1 MDKQTL
7 KVIAATAIVVL
18 LLVGSA
24 AAFFLQRNND
34 SKPRPSSAEQLTHL
48 DIELQDGKPVSP
60 PATYLVKPGT
70 NLEFSIKSNVYG
82 KVGAPTDPPQTI
94 TFTQSPLTFHFKA
107 STKPGTYP
115 LSYQADGSKKVIQIG
130 TVVVRSK

>member
-1 MDKQTL
+1 MDKKIL
-7 KVIAATAIVVL
+7 KVIAATAIIVI

-24 AAFFLQRNND
+24 AAFFIQQRSD
-34 SKPRPSSAEQLTHL
+34 KPTSNLAEQLTHL

-60 PATYLVKPGT
+60 PSTYLVKPGT

-82 KVGAPTDPPQTI
+82 KIGAPTDPPQTI

-107 STKPGTYP
+107 STKPGNYP
-115 LSYQADGSKKVIQIG
+115 LSYQADGSQKVIQIG
-130 TVVVRSK
+130 TVVVRPDK